1 MPSSPPSSSKDSDR
15 SLARRVSKLELQIAR
30 VSKLQVARVSKLEL
44 QVAQVALLVEQWGQA
59 EGQGWERRYKRAART
74 GDSLST
80 IDRQVRAGALEKR
93 VEGRCTYVRDA
104 RRPPKPKR
112 RGRPPTVV
120 PGDDERGGLPAAAEQ
135 DLNLPPGWPF
145 LKAQEPRSD

>member
-15 SLARRVSKLELQIAR
+15 SLARRVAKLE
-30 VSKLQVARVSKLEL
+30 S
-44 QVAQVALLVEQWGQA
+44 LVGRLIEGMGDAGQNR
-59 EGQGWERRYKRAART
+59 WERRYKRATRT

-104 RRPPKPKR
+104 RRPPKPKQK
-112 RGRPPTVV
+112 GRPPTVV